1 MIFNTKKYKKLKFDF
16 QELKAAYDHSS
27 ELYQK
32 VLNENHQLHKT
43 IKFRRHLCRTREF
56 VTLGEDGL
64 PNLWPAPK

>member
-1 MIFNTKKYKKLKFDF
+1 MIFNSKKYKKLKFDF

-43 IKFRRHLCRTREF
+43 IK
-56 VTLGEDGL
+56 GL
-64 PNLWPAPK
+64 KEIVNKNNKKSSK